1 MNGPPLTFEEYQSA
15 RYFPALDG
23 FRAASCLLIMTWHAE
38 FLGWQRLNGYSGVA
52 AFFVLS
58 GYLITTLALREES
71 QRGSLNLKAFYVRR
85 AFRIFPAYYVV
96 LLLYV
101 MLIYGVHS
109 PSILEKRP
117 ALEAAL
123 PYYLVYMNEYSS
135 QPSIALTGVFP
146 PFFHSWSLGIEEKFY
161 LIWPLLGFALFRGN
175 RCGRLA
181 IASAIIVFHY
191 VFLQNPHIGLLK
203 LPYYT
208 CILIGCILAVLMEHR
223 ASYAVLARLAATP
236 FHIAA
241 LSILLLIH
249 LGQQSGQDDIY
260 FRLYP
265 YAVALFL
272 IGLVA
277 GRTPCTSLFKTRFL
291 RYLGLRTYGL
301 YLIHVLAQNAVEMIA
316 KPGPSV
322 PLWKSPLY
330 FLVCLAATIVAAEIL
345 HRTIEQPFIALGKR
359 ISNRIKRNDN
369 ASQGVVDRPVGMVP
383 VGDAQGD

>member
-38 FLGWQRLNGYSGVA
+38 FLGWEGLNGYSGVA

-58 GYLITTLALREES
+58 GYLITTLALREEA
-71 QRGSLNLKAFYVRR
+71 QRGALSLKAFYVRR

-96 LLLYV
+96 LLLYLV
-101 MLIYGVHS
+101 LIFGLQS
-109 PSILEKRP
+109 PSIMAKRP
-117 ALEAAL
+117 ALEVAL

-135 QPSIALTGVFP
+135 QPSIALTGLFP

-161 LIWPLLGFALFRGN
+161 LIWPLLGIALLRGN
-175 RCGRLA
+175 RYGRLA
-181 IASAIIVFHY
+181 ITFGIIAFHY
-191 VFLQNPHIGLLK
+191 LFQHNVYVGLLK

-208 CILIGCILAVLMEHR
+208 CILIGCILAVMMEHR
-223 ASYAVLARLAATP
+223 ASFVVISRLATAP
-236 FHIAA
+236 LHFASLA
-241 LSILLLIH
+241 LLILIH
-249 LGQQSGQDDIY
+249 LSQQSGQYDIY
-260 FRLYP
+260 SEFYP

-277 GRTPCTSLFKTRFL
+277 GRTPCTTLFKTRFL

-301 YLIHVLAQNAVEMIA
+301 YLVHVLAQNTVEMIA
-316 KPGPSV
+316 RPGTGV

-330 FLVCLAATIVAAEIL
+330 FLVCLAVTIVAAELL
-345 HRTIEQPFIALGKR
+345 HRTIEMPFIALGKR
-359 ISNRIKRNDN
+359 ISDRIKRNDKSN
-369 ASQGVVDRPVGMVP
+369 ECAADHTDRPATAI
-383 VGDAQGD
+383 DAQGN